1 MARRTMLDM
10 LDIWFGSIAS
20 MAFPEDI
27 SQYIPQSGG
36 RDHVPGVG
44 QGNRIWI
51 FHSRITSL
59 DVDLGDISRIR
70 AEESRHCEGDMRV
83 M

>member
-1 MARRTMLDM
+1 RQSKMARRTMLDM

-44 QGNRIWI
+44 CKLRRIGE
-51 FHSRITSL
+51 L
-59 DVDLGDISRIR
+59 AVG
-70 AEESRHCEGDMRV
+70 CGCC
-83 M
+83 